1 MKKKKAIITA
11 AALAVISLSCVS
23 ASAAVDFEPTTS
35 FLNVNLLEDIAPKPV
50 SLEISLN
57 KKKVVSK
64 VGKTVKLKSETN
76 AQGYDVTYSS
86 TNKGIATVNKN
97 GVVKFKRS
105 GQAKIIASCNG
116 IEEVC
121 KVTVKPKNHVFKDE
135 RNTIKDSTMGSIASQ
150 IGCQTNYAYA
160 SSSIMCSAYSYAYA
174 YYQVTGQLRTPGSFW
189 YGGGCTWAGGTY
201 SRYGSREAM
210 LSAIKSSLDNNKAC
224 VGLLSTGRS
233 STHYVTFY
241 GYTGN
246 GDTLSDFKILDP
258 WNGNLTTGAGY
269 GYSYSGYHVVTVNA

>member
-1 MKKKKAIITA
+1 MKKKKTIICAA
-11 AALAVISLSCVS
+11 AALAVISAGCVG
-23 ASAAVDFEPTTS
+23 ASAASLEPTTG
-35 FLNVNLLEDIAPKPV
+35 FLNISLEEVVPKPF
-50 SLEISLN
+50 SLEISLD
-57 KKKVVSK
+57 KKNVVSK
-64 VGKTVKLKSETN
+64 VGKKVKLNTETN
-76 AQGYDVTYSS
+76 AEGYDVTYSS
-86 TNKGIATVNKN
+86 TNKKVATVSEN
-97 GVVKFKRS
+97 GVVKLKKS
-105 GQAKIIASCNG
+105 GKAKIIASCNG
-116 IEEVC
+116 VEKVC
-121 KVTVKPKNHVFKDE
+121 KVTVKPKAHIFKDE
-135 RNTIKDSTMGSIASQ
+135 RNTIKDKTMSSIASQ

-210 LSAIKSSLDNNKAC
+210 LSAIKSSLDKNKAC

-269 GYSYSGYHVVTVNA
+269 GYSYTGYHVVTVNG

>member
-1 MKKKKAIITA
+1 MKKKKAIICAA
-11 AALAVISLSCVS
+11 AALAVISASCVS
-23 ASAAVDFEPTTS
+23 ASAASLEPTTG
-35 FLNVNLLEDIAPKPV
+35 FLNV
-50 SLEISLN
+50 SLDEVVPEPFSLKISLN
-57 KKKVVSK
+57 KKNVVSK
-64 VGKTVKLKSETN
+64 VGRKIKLKSETN
-76 AQGYDVTYSS
+76 AEGYDITYSS
-86 TNKGIATVNKN
+86 TNKKVATVNKN
-97 GVVKFKRS
+97 GVVTLKKR
-105 GQAKIIASCNG
+105 GKTKIIASCNG
-116 IEEVC
+116 VEKVC
-121 KVTVKPKNHVFKDE
+121 KITSKPKKHVLKDE
-135 RNTIKDSTMGSIASQ
+135 RNTIKDTTMSNIAAQ
-150 IGCQTNYAYA
+150 IGCQTDYAYA

-210 LSAIKSSLDNNKAC
+210 LAAIKASLDKNKAC

-269 GYSYSGYHVVTVNA
+269 GYSYSGYHVVIVNA